1 MLVLDPATGK
11 YSEELTPSYGRTDL
25 RAFLTDALQDV
36 PADTKLFCIPKSL
49 SRKGGVYARLG
60 EEELQL
66 M

>member
-1 MLVLDPATGK
+1 MYAIFDGYLSHEPT
-11 YSEELTPSYGRTDL
+11 SGRTDL